1 MINLTAVTIMNNDHG
16 GIQHV
21 SIGESS
27 PDIVVQRSRI
37 VDNGVEMRSF
47 NKTPHP
53 IIDLHLQNTRLAL
66 IGTRVRAC
74 W

>member
-21 SIGESS
+21 SIGENS

-37 VDNGVEMRSF
+37 VDNGVEMF

-53 IIDLHLQNTRLAL
+53 IIDLHVQNTRLAL
-66 IGTRVRAC
+66 IGKGA
-74 W
+74 